1 MPTTD
6 NVRVFPEKAGIRE
19 RGFGTQVPG
28 RLDDSNSIV
37 FAELLQAWHCHFT
50 GKPNGVL
57 TYLNRKTLDLSN
69 PDHRR
74 RVSREWWQACE
85 TEPSDE
91 FVRKVVSPVETL
103 THDCIHLLLG
113 LPPTWMGEYHV
124 NYVQPIVGLRLGYG
138 MRGYPFSKEVV
149 KTEMILSRSKFFQSL
164 GIDKNQESWCA
175 RSLEGREGV
184 LGAYFSAMRIGAVN
198 IKNDRRVPEEI
209 RQERWKFNANITDG
223 LLQVTT
229 GAQWRYAG
237 LLTSLVEI
245 NRDGG
250 NPVDVTKP
258 WNLVTLRV
266 PFDIVDG
273 QMKGSFLPTENDRQT
288 IRERKRLA
296 AENLGL
302 EEQGCG
308 SLIRFPLDLRNRIIA
323 FKKEYGDRPAPRG
336 GYLSPDMSLFPS
348 ITPHMDQRDGANTTI
363 QTMLRTYDRWA
374 RIQRGKEEPTRL
386 EKLAA
391 RARRSAARPSQERP
405 PVDIDIGGIL
415 LKEFTQ
421 LVTR

>member
-57 TYLNRKTLDLSN
+57 PYLNRKTLALSN

-266 PFDIVDG
+266 PLDTLRD
-273 QMKGSFLPTENDRQT
+273 QMCGSFPVRP
-288 IRERKRLA
+288 
-296 AENLGL
+296 
-302 EEQGCG
+302 EEQQAIQEDRKEFGAEAEQFP
-308 SLIRFPLDLRNRIIA
+308 LIDPRLLRFPPTLRNRIQA
-323 FKKEYGDRPAPRG
+323 FEAEYGKESASRG
-336 GYLSPDMSLFPS
+336 DPLSPNMSLFPS
-348 ITPHMDQRDGANTTI
+348 ITPHMDQRDAANQAI
-363 QTMLRTYDRWA
+363 QLIRIYNDWA
-374 RIQRGKEEPTRL
+374 RRQRGKEEPTRL
-386 EKLAA
+386 ETLAA
-391 RARRSAARPSQERP
+391 RARQAATRPPQERP
-405 PVDIDIGGIL
+405 PVDIAIGPTL
-415 LKEFTQ
+415 LKQFTQ